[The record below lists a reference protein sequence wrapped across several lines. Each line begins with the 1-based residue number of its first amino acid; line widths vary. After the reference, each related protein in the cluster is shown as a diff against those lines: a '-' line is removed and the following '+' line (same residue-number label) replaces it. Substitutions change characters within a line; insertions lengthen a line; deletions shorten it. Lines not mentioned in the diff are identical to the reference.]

1 MKLFEINTTAYEEEN
16 LLIITDLTDDD
27 ITEVVSPLVN
37 AERDGYEEYD
47 NEIIYNALV
56 KRYPYNVIILAE
68 REILQF

>member
-47 NEIIYNALV
+47 NEILYNALV
-56 KRYPYNVIILAE
+56 KKYPYNVIILAE

>member
-37 AERDGYEEYD
+37 AERDGYD
-47 NEIIYNALV
+47 D
-56 KRYPYNVIILAE
+56 VIIE
-68 REILQF
+68 EVN

>member
-37 AERDGYEEYD
+37 VERDGYEEYD
-47 NEIIYNALV
+47 NEILYNALV
-56 KRYPYNVIILAE
+56 KKYPYNVIILAE

>member
-27 ITEVVSPLVN
+27 ITEVVSLLVN

>member
-27 ITEVVSPLVN
+27 ITEVVSSLVN
-37 AERDGYEEYD
+37 AERDGYEEYN
-47 NEIIYNALV
+47 NEILYNALV

-68 REILQF
+68 REILEF

>member
-27 ITEVVSPLVN
+27 ITEVVSLLVN
-37 AERDGYEEYD
+37 AERDGYEEYN
-47 NEIIYNALV
+47 NEILYNALV
-56 KRYPYNVIILAE
+56 KRYPHNVIILSE

>member
-47 NEIIYNALV
+47 NEILYNALV

-68 REILQF
+68 REVLGF

>member
-16 LLIITDLTDDD
+16 LLIITDLNDDD

-37 AERDGYEEYD
+37 TERDGYEEYD
-47 NEIIYNALV
+47 NEILYNALV

-68 REILQF
+68 REILEF

>member
-37 AERDGYEEYD
+37 AEREGYEEYD
-47 NEIIYNALV
+47 NDILYNALV

>member
-47 NEIIYNALV
+47 NEILYNALV

-68 REILQF
+68 REILKF

>member
-56 KRYPYNVIILAE
+56 KRYPYNVIILSE

>member
-37 AERDGYEEYD
+37 TERNGYEEYN
-47 NEIIYNALV
+47 NEENN
-56 KRYPYNVIILAE
+56 PS
-68 REILQF
+68 